1 MNAARLI
8 STGPLVLVN
17 RDHPLPAQP
26 DARELVMTDPRR
38 PDILLH
44 SRAAAIL
51 RKLISD
57 LGCNRDIVPVSGYRG
72 REEQERIFADS
83 LREHGRA
90 FTETYVARPGCSE
103 HETGLAIDLGENVPD
118 LDFIR
123 PSFPDSGACRAFRLR
138 AADYGFILRYPAGK
152 ERITGIGHEPW
163 HFRYVGWPH
172 ARLMAE
178 RDMVL
183 EEYIDWLSGFGEDG
197 AHLGYAAAGRAV
209 ELFTVPQHALDG
221 LPERLPAAL
230 PWQWSG
236 NNSGGAVVTLWTRA
250 G

>member
-1 MNAARLI
+1 MTPAKLI
-8 STGPLVLVN
+8 SSGPLVLVN
-17 RDHPLPAQP
+17 RDHPLPAGP
-26 DARELVMTDPRR
+26 DAAELAAVDGRR
-38 PDILLH
+38 PGLLLH
-44 SRAAAIL
+44 KQAAAIL
-51 RKLISD
+51 NRLLSD
-57 LGCNRDIVPVSGYRG
+57 LGCAGDIIPVSGYRS

-83 LREHGRA
+83 LREHGRE
-90 FTETYVARPGCSE
+90 FTETYVAYPGCSE
-103 HETGLAIDLGENVPD
+103 HETGLAIDLGEHVPD
-118 LDFIR
+118 LDFLC

-152 ERITGIGHEPW
+152 ERVTGIGHEPW

-172 ARLMAE
+172 ARLMSE

-183 EEYIDWLSGFGEDG
+183 EEYIDWLKGFGEDG
-197 AHLGYAAAGRAV
+197 AHLGYSARGRAV
-209 ELFTVPQHALDG
+209 ELFTVPEQALEG
-221 LPERLPAAL
+221 LPDRLPAAL